1 MASNNYL
8 ANVPKLQGRENY
20 EEWSFAME
28 NFLVLEGLSKCID
41 GTETENELVAKAKAK
56 VVLSLN
62 PSLYVHVKEATTA
75 KEVWDTLKDL
85 YENKGFTRKI
95 SLLRNLISLRLEN
108 CSSMAEYV
116 NQVIETS
123 QKLSRAGLKFDTSL
137 VGSLLLAGLPDRFA
151 PMVMTLEHSGIGITT
166 DTIKSK
172 LLDMQLDGGTN
183 STGGAFAIKVGN
195 QKYKCQNNRNKNDS
209 RNKNKDDI
217 ICYRC
222 KQPGHFMSKCPQFNQ
237 NKGTDKQTK
246 GAFNVV
252 FLNTNFNNNDWYLD
266 SGASVHL
273 TCRQDWLLNQREPI
287 VKDIMIAN
295 NSKITVK
302 SSGEVDILTKVGKE
316 NFEIEIQNAQYVP
329 ELATNLLSIS
339 TSRDV
344 HIIEKERNA
353 DSVHF
358 FVEENTEGNDPN
370 NYQEVYSNE
379 DSSSESPLEQSSG
392 ELVFSEEELSDET
405 YVPEDEESLVV
416 PENVGRS
423 QRERKTKIFEDF
435 VTYFTPVKQAN
446 YEENPV
452 SVGDPNSVA
461 EALAGPNRNKWI
473 SAMTDEMKSFS
484 ENRAWDLV
492 DLPEGPALGVRH
504 VQTVFMLLL
513 LAIGIGMRVHLSV
526 AIVAMTDK
534 KTSSNRDIPTYNWDN
549 KSLILSSF
557 YWGYVVLQVFAAELG
572 RKYGP
577 KRFLLGGMFVNATAM
592 TLVPVMADNLGSYG
606 VMGCRVVMGLAQGCF
621 YCSVQNILTKW
632 IPEVE
637 KTRMSTLALS
647 GASFGTIFTMPIVG
661 YVSSSSLGWPF
672 AFYLYGGLGYVWVC
686 LYFIFGASTPRDHR
700 SITEDEKKYIESNKD
715 TEGSKFDTPWKSILT
730 SVPVWAALCT
740 QIGSVWGYT
749 TLLAEMP
756 IYMNKIIGFDIK
768 SNGLLSA
775 TPYLTNFFLGYV
787 FAYISD
793 YFLNHDIIST
803 TWCRKIA
810 CTIATFLPAT
820 ALLVLSFLP
829 QDTSTLSVFM
839 LIIAVGMQSAIT
851 SGYMVNHIDLSP
863 NFAGIIMALCN
874 SSSNFVSI
882 FGPVLVQFVVKDETD
897 KSQWR
902 IVFIVASLMYVVP
915 NIFYL
920 LFASGKVQPWD
931 SSNAEELKAQQEKA
945 RERSKKMSVI
955 SIMST

>member
-123 QKLSRAGLKFDTSL
+123 QKLSRTGLKLDTSL

-151 PMVMTLEHSGIGITT
+151 PMVIALEHSGIGITT

-195 QKYKCQNNRNKNDS
+195 QKYKSHNRNKNDS

-252 FLNTNFNNNDWYLD
+252 FLSTNFNNNDWYLD

-329 ELATNLLSIS
+329 ELATNLFCRIFNNDKVLVAKAFLSDGVYKIDTSKKCLLAGQAGTTGETWHRRLGHINSSFLNEMRDGLIS

-379 DSSSESPLEQSSG
+379 DSSSESPLEQTSG

-416 PENVGRS
+416 PENVRRS
-423 QRERKTKIFEDF
+423 QRERKTKNFEDF

-492 DLPEGPALGVRH
+492 DLPEGQSPVKCKWVFKEKEAEIQTIASLNDIEIVYADDPEEQNVEDNFVEEEEISNEISSPHKSKGATPVLRCRNARTTHNQYEEFLSFIEEGNKTVLFEDKKQTKELWDELGVRLNNIGPSKK
-504 VQTVFMLLL
+504 VTQWKKVNVLSILLKL
-513 LAIGIGMRVHLSV
+513 FF
-526 AIVAMTDK
+526 K
-534 KTSSNRDIPTYNWDN
+534 
-549 KSLILSSF
+549 
-557 YWGYVVLQVFAAELG
+557 
-572 RKYGP
+572 
-577 KRFLLGGMFVNATAM
+577 
-592 TLVPVMADNLGSYG
+592 
-606 VMGCRVVMGLAQGCF
+606 
-621 YCSVQNILTKW
+621 
-632 IPEVE
+632 
-637 KTRMSTLALS
+637 
-647 GASFGTIFTMPIVG
+647 
-661 YVSSSSLGWPF
+661 
-672 AFYLYGGLGYVWVC
+672 
-686 LYFIFGASTPRDHR
+686 IFG
-700 SITEDEKKYIESNKD
+700 YN
-715 TEGSKFDTPWKSILT
+715 
-730 SVPVWAALCT
+730 
-740 QIGSVWGYT
+740 
-749 TLLAEMP
+749 
-756 IYMNKIIGFDIK
+756 
-768 SNGLLSA
+768 
-775 TPYLTNFFLGYV
+775 
-787 FAYISD
+787 
-793 YFLNHDIIST
+793 
-803 TWCRKIA
+803 
-810 CTIATFLPAT
+810 
-820 ALLVLSFLP
+820 
-829 QDTSTLSVFM
+829 
-839 LIIAVGMQSAIT
+839 
-851 SGYMVNHIDLSP
+851 
-863 NFAGIIMALCN
+863 
-874 SSSNFVSI
+874 
-882 FGPVLVQFVVKDETD
+882 
-897 KSQWR
+897 
-902 IVFIVASLMYVVP
+902 
-915 NIFYL
+915 
-920 LFASGKVQPWD
+920 
-931 SSNAEELKAQQEKA
+931 
-945 RERSKKMSVI
+945 
-955 SIMST
+955 